1 MHRHLPLS
9 VQINGHQAATRLSF
23 QPHHFSLSFKYLY
36 LLYIMIQT
44 PFKYNSNFKYPS
56 NIIKTSL
63 TVNFVPFHLVW
74 NIHSSTNC
82 RFCRS
87 SVDFLL
93 HPWSGVSESSPRI
106 SSPLSLNLFLICTFL
121 ILHNCTFRGV
131 WIHTFCNSPP
141 RKSPFHPLTPTYLT
155 PNKRHALVL
164 TVKTKVWQ
172 IFTRRTNFPFLS
184 TVHWTESNFG
194 KNEKRWQTRA
204 ESKYKHYSDP
214 FYMFSSSYISVLCVS
229 L

>member
-56 NIIKTSL
+56 NIIKTSW
-63 TVNFVPFHLVW
+63 TVNFFPFHLVW

-93 HPWSGVSESSPRI
+93 HPWSGVSESSPRGELITIVAQSFLNLHFPHFAQLHLPRSLDPHFLQFSPQEI
-106 SSPLSLNLFLICTFL
+106 STSPLNPHLSHPQQEAWLGFDCEDKSLTNLYAEGKLSLSVHC
-121 ILHNCTFRGV
+121 
-131 WIHTFCNSPP
+131 
-141 RKSPFHPLTPTYLT
+141 PLDRIQLRQKWKTLA
-155 PNKRHALVL
+155 NQSR
-164 TVKTKVWQ
+164 VK
-172 IFTRRTNFPFLS
+172 I
-184 TVHWTESNFG
+184 
-194 KNEKRWQTRA
+194 
-204 ESKYKHYSDP
+204 
-214 FYMFSSSYISVLCVS
+214 
-229 L
+229 

>member
-1 MHRHLPLS
+1 MYILVLLSILPGSGLLASDLVSLQFLYFWYFFCVCVFQFLCFVVFFCIYVFLYFCIFVFHHHLVHRHLPLS

-56 NIIKTSL
+56 NIFKTSL
-63 TVNFVPFHLVW
+63 TVNFFPFHLVW

-93 HPWSGVSESSPRI
+93 HP
-106 SSPLSLNLFLICTFL
+106 
-121 ILHNCTFRGV
+121 
-131 WIHTFCNSPP
+131 
-141 RKSPFHPLTPTYLT
+141 
-155 PNKRHALVL
+155 
-164 TVKTKVWQ
+164 
-172 IFTRRTNFPFLS
+172 
-184 TVHWTESNFG
+184 
-194 KNEKRWQTRA
+194 
-204 ESKYKHYSDP
+204 
-214 FYMFSSSYISVLCVS
+214 
-229 L
+229 